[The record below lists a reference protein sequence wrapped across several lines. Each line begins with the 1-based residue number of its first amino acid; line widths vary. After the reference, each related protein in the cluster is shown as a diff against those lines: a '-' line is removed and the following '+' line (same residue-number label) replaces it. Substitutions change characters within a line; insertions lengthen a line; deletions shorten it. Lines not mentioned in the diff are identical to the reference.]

1 MLILWILSIGFVVFF
16 SFFVD
21 FFLFFLYETE
31 NKNDKPNF
39 V

>member
-1 MLILWILSIGFVVFF
+1 MLILWILSIGFVVFV
-16 SFFVD
+16 VD